1 MNQSETYDDQA
12 LQKYLSDIANI
23 KPLSREEENELAR
36 KAKNGDKEA
45 LNKLVRANLKFVVKI
60 ASHYQ
65 GKGLSF
71 AELISEG
78 NIGLIKAIQKFDT
91 TKGNKL
97 ITYAVWWIRQSIL
110 FALAE
115 KTRLIRVPLN
125 KAGDF
130 NKIKKSQN
138 HYYKEY
144 GEKID
149 MEDLSDETSID
160 KGNIINTLNSVHDI
174 IPIDNV
180 SYGNNKTA
188 IPTQFANDTENPQ
201 TLYYKKKLAQ
211 KIKKSLKSLNKRD
224 YHIIKEYFGL
234 DDVQN
239 GSGLGITSKGKNFA
253 QIGEEIGLSRERV
266 RQLQKEALKKI
277 RKDANPEDD
286 LYIDYLL
293 QSGG

>member
-1 MNQSETYDDQA
+1 MNQSEPYDDQA
-12 LQKYLSDIANI
+12 LQRYLSDIADI
-23 KPLSREEENELAR
+23 KPLNRKEENELAR

-45 LNKLVRANLKFVVKI
+45 LDILVRANLKFVVKI

-65 GKGLSF
+65 RKGLSL

-78 NIGLIKAIQKFDT
+78 NIGLIKAIQKFDPD
-91 TKGNKL
+91 KGNKL

-115 KTRLIRVPLN
+115 KTRLIRIPLN

-130 NKIKKSQN
+130 NKIRKLQD

-149 MEDLSDETSID
+149 MENLSDETSID
-160 KGNIINTLNSVHDI
+160 KGNIINTLNSVQHI
-174 IPIDNV
+174 IPIDKV

-188 IPTQFANDTENPQ
+188 IPTRFANDTENPQ

-211 KIKKSLKSLNKRD
+211 KIKKSLASLNKRD
-224 YHIIKEYFGL
+224 FHIIKEYFGL

-239 GSGLGITSKGKNFA
+239 GFALSGKGKNFA